1 MTRVTAESIRVRMKE
16 LQKQM
21 ALLEKFN
28 ASGFADSICP
38 YEHHNWKI
46 TDYRRGSRRGEWS
59 TPDDLEWFA
68 TFECSVCGV
77 TTWRCYTV
85 QGHDD
90 SVEDPWAAL
99 RPEQE
104 EE

>member
-1 MTRVTAESIRVRMKE
+1 MTRVTAESIRARMEE
-16 LQKQM
+16 LQEQM
-21 ALLEKFN
+21 LLLEKFN
-28 ASGFADSICP
+28 VSGFADYICP
-38 YEHHNWKI
+38 YEHHTWKM
-46 TDYRRGSRRGEWS
+46 TDFGHGEDPDLWS
-59 TPDDLEWFA
+59 NPDELEWFA

-77 TTWRCYTV
+77 TTWRRYTV

>member
-1 MTRVTAESIRVRMKE
+1 MTAESIRARMRE
-16 LQKQM
+16 LQEQM
-21 ALLEKFN
+21 LLLEKFN
-28 ASGFADSICP
+28 ASGFADSICSH
-38 YEHHNWKI
+38 EHHDWKM
-46 TDYRRGSRRGEWS
+46 TDHAINGGRDAS
-59 TPDDLEWFA
+59 PDDLEWFA

-77 TTWRCYTV
+77 TTWRRYTV
-85 QGHDD
+85 QDHDD